1 MVYSD
6 ESEEEMM
13 LEEERADVIIREI
26 LDHWDDE
33 EWEAPE

>member
-1 MVYSD
+1 
-6 ESEEEMM
+6 MM

>member
-6 ESEEEMM
+6 ESEGKMM

-33 EWEAPE
+33 EWEASD